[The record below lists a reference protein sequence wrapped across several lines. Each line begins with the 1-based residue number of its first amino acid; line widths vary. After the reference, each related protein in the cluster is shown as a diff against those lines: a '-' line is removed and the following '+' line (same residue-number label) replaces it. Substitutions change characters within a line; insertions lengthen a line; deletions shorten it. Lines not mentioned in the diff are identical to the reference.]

1 MTKNSKKTE
10 EARIELQNERLR
22 TKTNGVKDA
31 LKGLISLDVEEKL
44 TPEEMLAI
52 RAGALAA
59 FGYVDALLGG
69 LGKET
74 QRGAETISDIDLAT
88 STMEIGRNVHLESL
102 ERLGL

>member
-1 MTKNSKKTE
+1 MTKNRKKTE
-10 EARIELQNERLR
+10 EERIELQNERLR

-69 LGKET
+69 LGKES
-74 QRGAETISDIDLAT
+74 QRGAETIPDIKLAT
-88 STMEIGRNVHLESL
+88 YVMGIGRSMYLENL